1 MKEINKDEFDKLL
14 RQATIAVLSEGY
26 SQEQAQKLCRT
37 ISNKFD
43 DFLKE
48 EWAKKNIRNKKYIE
62 QEKLI
67 ECNHFCFPFNPPLIT
82 STLKY
87 HYENNI

>member
-14 RQATIAVLSEGY
+14 KQATKAVLSEGY
-26 SQEQAQKLCRT
+26 SQEQAQKLCMT

-48 EWAKKNIRNKKYIE
+48 EWAKKNINNKKYIE
-62 QEKLI
+62 FEKLI
-67 ECNHFCFPFNPPLIT
+67 ECTHYCFPFNAPLIT
-82 STLKY
+82 SGMRY
-87 HYENNI
+87 I